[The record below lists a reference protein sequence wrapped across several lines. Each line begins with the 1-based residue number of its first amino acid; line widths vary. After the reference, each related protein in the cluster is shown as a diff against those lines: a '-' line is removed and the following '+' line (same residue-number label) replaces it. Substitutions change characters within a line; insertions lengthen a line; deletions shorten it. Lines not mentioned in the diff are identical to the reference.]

1 MTQNTKN
8 LDPVTVVVSNHVK
21 RGKEKEFKEWASGI
35 AKASH
40 TFAGHQ
46 GTNIVKNPENSSENS
61 VVYTSI
67 FRFNNHIN
75 LAKWEESDERSP
87 WIENLQPLIAKAASY
102 QKVKGLEFWFDIP
115 EVTIAPKP
123 PKYRMALV
131 TLLAIYPLIL
141 LVPRIIDQL
150 VPSIV
155 PWYLTTLVSCVC
167 TVILMT
173 WFVMPTMTRIFSFWL
188 FRKQ

>member
-1 MTQNTKN
+1 MKKSNDN

-21 RGKEKEFKEWASGI
+21 RGKEKEFKKWASGI

-40 TFAGHQ
+40 SFSGHQ
-46 GTNIVKNPENSSENS
+46 GTSIVKNPENSSEKY

-67 FRFNNHIN
+67 FRFDNHIN
-75 LAKWEESDERSP
+75 LAQWEESDERRQ
-87 WIENLQPLIAKAASY
+87 WIERLQPLITKAADY
-102 QKVKGLEFWFDIP
+102 QKVNGLEYWFDIP

-123 PKYRMALV
+123 PKHRMALV

-141 LVPRIIDQL
+141 LI
-150 VPSIV
+150 PSIV
-155 PWYLTTLVSCVC
+155 AKLVPPSMPWYLVTLVSCIF

-173 WFVMPTMTRIFSFWL
+173 WLVMPGMTRIFSFWL
-188 FRKQ
+188 FRKK